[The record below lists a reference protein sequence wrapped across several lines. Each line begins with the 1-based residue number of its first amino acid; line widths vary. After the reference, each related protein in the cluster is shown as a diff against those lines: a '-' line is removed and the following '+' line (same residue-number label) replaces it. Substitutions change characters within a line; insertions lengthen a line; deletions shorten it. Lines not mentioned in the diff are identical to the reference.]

1 MACGRDRL
9 ERSSLV
15 RKQVKKQPIALKN
28 DLKRN
33 RNTFPKINPI
43 SRFNDAHIMLL
54 SSIYFLFLLFFFFRS
69 CGVYNQGVRGGGG
82 DSCWVVF
89 EIWNQPN
96 EGKISGLRNE
106 NVFECFPYLMGR
118 QMMVLLASWS
128 WHVGGLWFFVFGIY
142 GIIPVMKE
150 RVFLYY
156 GRHRVWGVLLQ
167 IFLSRNNF

>member
-33 RNTFPKINPI
+33 RNTFPKINLI
-43 SRFNDAHIMLL
+43 SRFNDAYIMLL
-54 SSIYFLFLLFFFFRS
+54 SSIYFLFLLFYSFVLVGFIIR
-69 CGVYNQGVRGGGG
+69 VWEGGGG
-82 DSCWVVF
+82 SCWVVF

-96 EGKISGLRNE
+96 EGKISCLRNE

-128 WHVGGLWFFVFGIY
+128 WHVGGLWYFVFGIY

-150 RVFLYY
+150 RVLSLLWTSQ
-156 GRHRVWGVLLQ
+156 GVWGALLQ
-167 IFLSRNNF
+167 VFLSRSNF

>member
-1 MACGRDRL
+1 
-9 ERSSLV
+9 
-15 RKQVKKQPIALKN
+15 
-28 DLKRN
+28 
-33 RNTFPKINPI
+33 
-43 SRFNDAHIMLL
+43 
-54 SSIYFLFLLFFFFRS
+54 
-69 CGVYNQGVRGGGG
+69 
-82 DSCWVVF
+82 
-89 EIWNQPN
+89 
-96 EGKISGLRNE
+96 
-106 NVFECFPYLMGR
+106 LMGR

>member
-1 MACGRDRL
+1 VEEKKRKITRVGLDRRESEEMACGRDRL

-82 DSCWVVF
+82 EIAVGLFLKF
-89 EIWNQPN
+89 ETNQTR
-96 EGKISGLRNE
+96 ERFLVSE
-106 NVFECFPYLMGR
+106 
-118 QMMVLLASWS
+118 
-128 WHVGGLWFFVFGIY
+128 
-142 GIIPVMKE
+142 MKT
-150 RVFLYY
+150 
-156 GRHRVWGVLLQ
+156 
-167 IFLSRNNF
+167 FLSVSRT

>member
-9 ERSSLV
+9 EWSSLV

-54 SSIYFLFLLFFFFRS
+54 SSIYFLFSFFFFRS
-69 CGVYNQGVRGGGG
+69 YGVYNQGVRGGGG

-128 WHVGGLWFFVFGIY
+128 WHVGGLWYFVFVIY

-150 RVFLYY
+150 RVLSLLWTSQ
-156 GRHRVWGVLLQ
+156 GVRLWGVLFASFPFQ
-167 IFLSRNNF
+167 E